1 MKVFS
6 FLFCIALA
14 SGDNYG
20 ENDEEDL
27 RAFLQNPPKTIGVHS
42 APECSERKIS
52 VNGNPFTIL
61 FNEAECPQDKYKGD
75 NVVRVGNDGTIKTN
89 DDKNVTLTGRSG
101 IDEEVFSQVFPGFVQ
116 STTTTP
122 PPTTRKQR
130 MPPANTAAVET
141 DTNTG
146 NHAGLSSFIAT
157 LIFLKQMI

>member
-1 MKVFS
+1 M
-6 FLFCIALA
+6 
-14 SGDNYG
+14 
-20 ENDEEDL
+20 
-27 RAFLQNPPKTIGVHS
+27 
-42 APECSERKIS
+42 
-52 VNGNPFTIL
+52 
-61 FNEAECPQDKYKGD
+61 
-75 NVVRVGNDGTIKTN
+75 RVGNDGTI
-89 DDKNVTLTGRSG
+89 LTTDNKSLGRRSG

>member
-1 MKVFS
+1 MTS
-6 FLFCIALA
+6 LFL
-14 SGDNYG
+14 
-20 ENDEEDL
+20 E
-27 RAFLQNPPKTIGVHS
+27 
-42 APECSERKIS
+42 
-52 VNGNPFTIL
+52 
-61 FNEAECPQDKYKGD
+61 D
-75 NVVRVGNDGTIKTN
+75 NVVRVGNNGTIITKGAA
-89 DDKNVTLTGRSG
+89 LSGRSG